1 MTSFKRRQQPSNM
14 LIRITFTHRPDIYL
28 CVSENDTIST
38 VKSQI
43 RWSTGIQ
50 ATWIDL
56 CHNGSILMDQYTLA
70 QLDIPDLAAL
80 RCEIW

>member
-1 MTSFKRRQQPSNM
+1 MTSFKQRQHPSNM
-14 LIRITFTHRPDIYL
+14 LIRITFTDRPDIYL

-43 RWSTGIQ
+43 RRSPGIH

-56 CHNGSILMDQYTLA
+56 CHSGSILMEQYTLA